1 MAFCSNCGNKIPDG
15 AKFCM
20 SCGTPVVIMP
30 APAAPAAPVAA
41 EPVVT
46 QPEPV
51 AVPEPEPIP
60 EVVPEPVQEAVP
72 EPVPEVVPEP
82 EPMPVQEAAP
92 EPVAEP
98 EPVQPQIQQPV
109 QPQVQ
114 AVASTYPPGT
124 MIGLDVEEPDMESG
138 EEPEPIVGTYVIPGM
153 GGMVQQAP
161 VQPQVQQAVAQPQ
174 MQRNVQPQM
183 QAMGPQKKKVW
194 PIVLAIVGGG
204 LTLLIVAI
212 VAVVLIVKSNT
223 ASAPQGEGTALVDL
237 LDDAAYNRQMMNE

>member
-30 APAAPAAPVAA
+30 APAAPVAPAPAAPVAA

-46 QPEPV
+46 QPETV

-60 EVVPEPVQEAVP
+60 EVVPE
-72 EPVPEVVPEP
+72 
-82 EPMPVQEAAP
+82 
-92 EPVAEP
+92 
-98 EPVQPQIQQPV
+98 PV

-124 MIGLDVEEPDMESG
+124 MIGLNVEEPDMESG

-161 VQPQVQQAVAQPQ
+161 VQPQVQQAPVQPQVQQAAVQQAVAQPQMQQAAVQPQIQQAAAQPQ

>member
-30 APAAPAAPVAA
+30 APAAPVAPAPAAPVAA

-46 QPEPV
+46 QPETV

-60 EVVPEPVQEAVP
+60 EVVPE
-72 EPVPEVVPEP
+72 
-82 EPMPVQEAAP
+82 
-92 EPVAEP
+92 
-98 EPVQPQIQQPV
+98 PV

-124 MIGLDVEEPDMESG
+124 MIGLNVEEPDMESG

-161 VQPQVQQAVAQPQ
+161 VQPQVQQAPVQQAAVQQAVAQPQMQQAAVQPQIQQAAAQPQ